1 MSFSNA
7 VNDVSSA
14 RCTVAS
20 ILKHTRMLNR
30 DRENFDEQKASHSS
44 SDVFQ
49 FQRAI
54 ALAAWE
60 FPFKR
65 IGDSPSASCR
75 SALVANGKDEVLE
88 HDILTNQCKMTSTQ
102 VLGNI
107 TYAGIND

>member
-1 MSFSNA
+1 M
-7 VNDVSSA
+7 NDVHCT

-30 DRENFDEQKASHSS
+30 GRENVDEQKASHSS

-54 ALAAWE
+54 ALAAWG

-75 SALVANGKDEVLE
+75 SALVANGKDEVFE
-88 HDILTNQCKMTSTQ
+88 HDILTNRRKMTSTQ
-102 VLGNI
+102 VLGNV
-107 TYAGIND
+107 TYARIND